1 MSADTPY
8 TISIY
13 RDLEQELLHKV
24 FTVWTSNDIPRA
36 EHRDA
41 FNQLKDQGIEMQ
53 YLDFLVGYD
62 DIEIEKLIQGDD
74 ENLSKMI
81 DEIGHLI
88 QQCSENWKS
97 FSDEIAEKLVIDFEN
112 QQPKTIDYGYCESEL
127 VLVDILAFISYASMQ
142 LPLLSSIHTLFVS
155 ALPEDYPSTHLP
167 EKVHDIPFQKD
178 EILPVYDVCEALWQ
192 IAANSPPA
200 PPCPHRYAK

>member
-74 ENLSKMI
+74 EN
-81 DEIGHLI
+81 
-88 QQCSENWKS
+88 
-97 FSDEIAEKLVIDFEN
+97 
-112 QQPKTIDYGYCESEL
+112 
-127 VLVDILAFISYASMQ
+127 
-142 LPLLSSIHTLFVS
+142 
-155 ALPEDYPSTHLP
+155 
-167 EKVHDIPFQKD
+167 FQSRNND
-178 EILPVYDVCEALWQ
+178 
-192 IAANSPPA
+192 
-200 PPCPHRYAK
+200 

>member
-24 FTVWTSNDIPRA
+24 FTVWTSNDLPRA

-127 VLVDILAFISYASMQ
+127 VLIDILAFISYGLNYLKDHPNSCMN
-142 LPLLSSIHTLFVS
+142 IHI
-155 ALPEDYPSTHLP
+155 E
-167 EKVHDIPFQKD
+167 
-178 EILPVYDVCEALWQ
+178 EAM
-192 IAANSPPA
+192 
-200 PPCPHRYAK
+200 